1 MRWIGETETG
11 QMQDIDNR
19 DRERDSLFLMAD
31 LRLRGESDVQ
41 RVKVRN
47 LSKGGMMAEG
57 APVPERG
64 QSISVNLRNIGWVD
78 GSVAWV
84 QDNRFGIAFANEI
97 EPKAARAPIVVGEG
111 APRYTRPVGEAKD
124 RGSVRKI

>member
-1 MRWIGETETG
+1 
-11 QMQDIDNR
+11 MQDLVNR

-31 LRLRGESDVQ
+31 VRLRGESDVL
-41 RVKVRN
+41 RVRVRN

-57 APVPERG
+57 VPVPERG

-97 EPKAARAPIVVGEG
+97 EPKSARAPLTQGDG
-111 APRYTRPVGEAKD
+111 SPRFTRPVGESEEE
-124 RGSVRKI
+124 RGTVRNI